1 VATTEVPAASRSTRA
16 RSTRARPTDEQ
27 LLDAARTVFAARGFR
42 STTMAAV
49 AEQADST
56 KPTLYSHFGDKNSL
70 YARVLEREA
79 DICRSWLFAAYE
91 RNADRGLA
99 EQVSADITA
108 FFDYASEHQQGFRL
122 LFGLDPTSDAVLVR
136 DRLIAD
142 IDARVRRRLH
152 DYLARRGGTA
162 RYDEAQLAA
171 MLVGVAVSATRHAIT
186 VGQELAAASELAS
199 RFCIAGLAHLGG

>member
-1 VATTEVPAASRSTRA
+1 
-16 RSTRARPTDEQ
+16 
-27 LLDAARTVFAARGFR
+27 
-42 STTMAAV
+42 MAAV
-49 AEQADST
+49 AEHADST

-108 FFDYASEHQQGFRL
+108 FFDYASEHQQGFWL

-136 DRLIAD
+136 ERLIAD
-142 IDARVRRRLH
+142 IDAQVTRRLH
-152 DYLARRGGTA
+152 DYLARRGGSA
-162 RYDEAQLAA
+162 RYDETQLAA

-186 VGQELAAASELAS
+186 VGQELAVASELAS
-199 RFCIAGLAHLGG
+199 RFCIAGLAHLGS